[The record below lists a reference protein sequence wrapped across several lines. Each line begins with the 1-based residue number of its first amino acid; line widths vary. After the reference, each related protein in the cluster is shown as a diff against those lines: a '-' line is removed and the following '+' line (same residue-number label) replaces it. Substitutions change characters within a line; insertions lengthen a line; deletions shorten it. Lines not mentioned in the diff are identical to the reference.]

1 MHNRKQ
7 TREIVISDINKN
19 EKKILEKNKM
29 KTIEELTAKQSLRS
43 LCYPWAWKSLR
54 CPKWVQEKIRIVAYN
69 PDIK

>member
-43 LCYPWAWKSLR
+43 LCYPWA
-54 CPKWVQEKIRIVAYN
+54 
-69 PDIK
+69 